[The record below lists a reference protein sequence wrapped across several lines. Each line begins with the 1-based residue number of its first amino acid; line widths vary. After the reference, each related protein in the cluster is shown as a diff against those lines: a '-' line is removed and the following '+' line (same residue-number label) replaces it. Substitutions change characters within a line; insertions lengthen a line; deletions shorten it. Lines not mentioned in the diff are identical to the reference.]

1 MNATPA
7 VNARIARRNSIIAAH
22 EAAEEA
28 LSTATRR
35 ADSALY
41 NAERAEKVAAIV
53 RSGGQVNES
62 TLDDMHLA
70 ASKVLGWR
78 AYDLTTAA
86 ALPYY
91 LEAVA
96 AQVKATVAALDA
108 ARAAFGA
115 AEKAYNR
122 LRF

>member
-7 VNARIARRNSIIAAH
+7 VNARIARRNAIIAAH

-28 LSTATRR
+28 LANANRR
-35 ADSALY
+35 AEWAADK
-41 NAERAEKVAAIV
+41 AERAEKIAAMV
-53 RSGGQVNES
+53 RAGGTPAES
-62 TLDDMHLA
+62 AFDDMRLA

-78 AYDLTTAA
+78 AYSMTAEVV
-86 ALPYY
+86 LPHY
-91 LEAVA
+91 LAEIAE
-96 AQVKATVAALDA
+96 QVKATAAAQEA
-108 ARAAFGA
+108 ARAAFSA

>member
-28 LSTATRR
+28 LANANRR
-35 ADSALY
+35 AEWAAD
-41 NAERAEKVAAIV
+41 NAERAEKVAALV
-53 RSGGQVNES
+53 RAGGTPTES
-62 TLDDMHLA
+62 ALDDMHLA

-78 AYDLTTAA
+78 AYDLTPAA

-96 AQVKATVAALDA
+96 AQVKATAAALDA

>member
-28 LSTATRR
+28 LADATRR
-35 ADSALY
+35 AEWAADK
-41 NAERAEKVAAIV
+41 AERLEKIAALVRTGGTPAESA
-53 RSGGQVNES
+53 
-62 TLDDMHLA
+62 LDDMRTA
-70 ASKVLGWR
+70 ASKTLGWR
-78 AYDLTTAA
+78 AYDMTAEVV
-86 ALPYY
+86 LPYY
-91 LEAVA
+91 LAEIA
-96 AQVKATVAALDA
+96 AQVKTTAATLDA

>member
-22 EAAEEA
+22 EATEEA

-41 NAERAEKVAAIV
+41 NAERAEKVAALI

-62 TLDDMHLA
+62 ALDDMHLA

-78 AYDLTTAA
+78 AYDLTPAA

-96 AQVKATVAALDA
+96 AQVKATAAALDA

>member
-41 NAERAEKVAAIV
+41 NAERAEKVAALI
-53 RSGGQVNES
+53 RSGGQVNDS
-62 TLDDMHLA
+62 TLEVMHDA
-70 ASKVLGWR
+70 ARSIVGWR
-78 AYDLTTAA
+78 AYDLTPAA
-86 ALPYY
+86 ALPLY

-96 AQVKATVAALDA
+96 SQVKATAATLDA

>member
-7 VNARIARRNSIIAAH
+7 VNARIARRNAIIAAH

-28 LSTATRR
+28 LADATRR
-35 ADSALY
+35 AEWAADK
-41 NAERAEKVAAIV
+41 AERVEKIAALVRTGGTPAESA
-53 RSGGQVNES
+53 
-62 TLDDMHLA
+62 LDDMRTA
-70 ASKVLGWR
+70 ASKTLGWR
-78 AYDLTTAA
+78 AYGMTAEVVLPYYLAEIAERVKTTAA
-86 ALPYY
+86 A
-91 LEAVA
+91 
-96 AQVKATVAALDA
+96 QDA